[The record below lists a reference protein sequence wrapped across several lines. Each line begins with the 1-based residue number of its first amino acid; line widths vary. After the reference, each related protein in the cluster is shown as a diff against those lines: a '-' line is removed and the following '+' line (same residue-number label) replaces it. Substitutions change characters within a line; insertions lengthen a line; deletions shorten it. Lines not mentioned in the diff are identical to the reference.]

1 MAKCLFN
8 RCCPSLLTKVSPR
21 TTNYQDKAQT
31 QKLEGSTKRNKKGL
45 DLKKGMNRETSLKSS
60 LSGMEKKQK
69 GMNALMENF
78 TRVQEQQAD
87 TMNVLVREGPDKF
100 LRKTLITAAT
110 TNE

>member
-1 MAKCLFN
+1 
-8 RCCPSLLTKVSPR
+8 
-21 TTNYQDKAQT
+21 
-31 QKLEGSTKRNKKGL
+31 
-45 DLKKGMNRETSLKSS
+45 
-60 LSGMEKKQK
+60 MEKKQK